1 MKAMEQTSRS
11 GAGKGIQPLRP
22 AHIPTPFE
30 EADRWFENFFP
41 RGWLRPLRTEWP
53 AWGEMAA
60 PFQGRMPNVDVIDR
74 DDEVIVRA
82 EVPGVEKRDL
92 DVSVADNVVTIRGE
106 AQREEKE
113 ETGDYYC
120 CEISQ
125 GAFVRTVALPESV
138 DTEGAKATF
147 QDGVLELTLPKVAK
161 AKRRTLKID

>member
-1 MKAMEQTSRS
+1 MKAMEQTPRS
-11 GAGKGIQPLRP
+11 GAGKGIQTLRP

-30 EADRWFENFFP
+30 EADRWFESLFP
-41 RGWLRPLRTEWP
+41 RGWLRPLRAEWP
-53 AWGEMAA
+53 AWSEMAA
-60 PFQGRMPNVDVIDR
+60 PVQARMPNVDVIDR

-106 AQREEKE
+106 ARREEKE
-113 ETGDYYC
+113 DAGDYYC

-138 DTEGAKATF
+138 DAEGAKATF
-147 QDGVLELTLPKVAK
+147 QDGVLELTLPKIAK
-161 AKRRTLKID
+161 AKRRTLKIN